1 MPNQNALKFVLSVI
15 NKILPFPILITLNGA
30 EFINNDMFS
39 SEIYPLIN
47 GSDEYDIGLL
57 KLCSLLLMY
66 TFEFLNS
73 GRVFDSIP

>member
-15 NKILPFPILITLNGA
+15 NKILPFPLLITLNGT
-30 EFINNDMFS
+30 EFFNNDMFS

-47 GSDEYDIGLL
+47 GLDEYVIGLL

-73 GRVFDSIP
+73 GRVLDSIP